1 MVAAMRVVPETD
13 NAGAATEGSAA
24 WWAHVTSA
32 LRQPFPME
40 MVGFRPGA
48 KTGKD
53 GDRHVIYAYITA
65 SAVRGRLDRVIPG
78 LASWQFRPGPFADSL
93 ECIITILGQERTDS
107 GFLKPPSPKEE
118 SPETRIK
125 GVYSD
130 AFKRG
135 GRAWGIGDYLEE
147 FPVTVLEMGGSKF
160 LSKQMIGDLQ
170 RRYYAWVHSSAVK
183 ERFGVVYEE
192 EALHS
197 PTGEMP
203 VDEDVPPP
211 VDVAAL
217 VRRFSLDIEDASSAA
232 ELRQLSSEIKAAAGM
247 LPDDRL
253 QSLRA
258 AYKARV
264 AAVQGATA
272 AAAPPAPQ
280 AGGVSTEAGSSLPVA
295 VTEGSFGPTTA
306 SAPPGAVAPGRDP
319 ERLCPKCGSVL
330 VAKESKRG
338 AFMSCPGYPGCR
350 YSEDLLP
357 KVTSDTYAMAE
368 SSDDLPQPFADDSS
382 SVPVDPPDA
391 DVSADPPMAA
401 STANP
406 ATASVAAPQSR
417 ATWLAS
423 EILKASGSQCAPLIA
438 EAQALLGDTSVPQP
452 TRVLLQQLISTRR
465 SDESAVATDGAVD
478 GKLPL
483 DGAPSTMARTER
495 VAEAGPRATAAA

>member
-13 NAGAATEGSAA
+13 NGVSATEGSPA
-24 WWAHVTSA
+24 WWAQVTSA

-93 ECIITILGQERTDS
+93 ECIIKILGQERTDS

-147 FPVTVLEMGGSKF
+147 FPVTVIEMGGSRF

-170 RRYYAWVHSSAVK
+170 RRYYTWVHSAAVK
-183 ERFGVVYEE
+183 ERFGAVYEE
-192 EALHS
+192 EALHG

-203 VDEDVPPP
+203 IDEDVPPP

-217 VRRFSLDIEDASSAA
+217 AKRFSLDIEDASSAA
-232 ELRQLSSEIKAAAGM
+232 ELRQISGEIKAAAGT
-247 LPDDRL
+247 LPDDIL

-264 AAVQGATA
+264 AAVQGTTT
-272 AAAPPAPQ
+272 APPPPVAP
-280 AGGVSTEAGSSLPVA
+280 AGGGPTEALASPLVA
-295 VTEGSFGPTTA
+295 ITEGSFGPATA
-306 SAPPGAVAPGRDP
+306 SAPPEAAEPGREP

-330 VAKESKRG
+330 VVKKSKRG
-338 AFMSCPGYPGCR
+338 AFMSCPGYPDCR

-357 KVTSDTYAMAE
+357 KVTADTYAMAE
-368 SSDDLPQPFADDSS
+368 SSEDLPQPFADEPADAA
-382 SVPVDPPDA
+382 VP
-391 DVSADPPMAA
+391 ADPPVAA
-401 STANP
+401 
-406 ATASVAAPQSR
+406 ATASPTVASVATPQSR
-417 ATWLAS
+417 ATWLAG
-423 EILKASGSQCAPLIA
+423 EILKASGSQCTPLIA
-438 EAQALLGDTSVPQP
+438 EAQELLDDPGVSQP
-452 TRVLLQQLISTRR
+452 TRFLLQQLISTRR
-465 SDESAVATDGAVD
+465 SEVSEVATEGAVD
-478 GKLPL
+478 GELPL
-483 DGAPSTMARTER
+483 DGPASTAAGTARR
-495 VAEAGPRATAAA
+495 AKAGPQVTAAA